1 MNEKSQELLTELR
14 EAMEKMPND
23 PEGLAGWL
31 LSNYQL
37 HKIGDAQP
45 VNFYGRNQQQQ
56 QQQGGPMPANIKVNN
71 NNIVQQ
77 MLART
82 GVAKSL
88 AQRPNLKDIVNQIH
102 NNIEADEQMLSHDNY
117 DEYDD
122 PYGDQ
127 YGGEYVEEYQQAAPM
142 ARQALANNSLLSGES
157 APPMTPA
164 DAAAMIAALG
174 GQAKPSGE
182 NLHPVLQ
189 ADRMKRLAA
198 QQDVASGLGA
208 GKIRRSG

>member
-37 HKIGDAQP
+37 QKIGDAQP
-45 VNFYGRNQQQQ
+45 VNFYGRNQNQQQQQ
-56 QQQGGPMPANIKVNN
+56 QQQGGPMPANVKVNN

-102 NNIEADEQMLSHDNY
+102 NNIEADEQMLSQENF

-122 PYGDQ
+122 PYA
-127 YGGEYVEEYQQAAPM
+127 GEYVEEYQPSPGM
-142 ARQALANNSLLSGES
+142 ARQALENNSLLSGES
-157 APPMTPA
+157 SAPMTPA

-174 GQAKPSGE
+174 GQANPSGE

-189 ADRMKRLAA
+189 ADRMKRLEA
-198 QQDVASGLGA
+198 QRDVGSGLGA